1 MKRRSMISGI
11 LCFILFVISCGQV
24 YAEPVQSG
32 DKFTYEAPLTSSNV
46 SLSGVTAART
56 LYVQLEDY
64 WDVNTLTLNLDY
76 QATQLSRR
84 EVSSVTLKMNGTA
97 FYSFRPVVDEQK
109 RQTISV
115 AVPKNLLVSGSNSL
129 SIEGYIVTH
138 LPDQICVPVEKRD
151 NWLELYK
158 SSYITVNYSKKDI
171 GESIRDFN
179 QRFIGLDSL
188 EQGLSALS
196 VPKDS
201 DPAELEA
208 AIYAL
213 SGFAKGNRS
222 ENNSIPMLPWGD
234 STLTERETVVV
245 VSLYKDLPDQW
256 KQALGQVSL
265 ADKALIRVVKSGGQ
279 TALIVTSEDPALLKK
294 AGRLIG
300 NQTLIDQLDGAEKW
314 LDADT
319 RVETPEISVSRNVTL
334 TETGDKLNGMMHQEK
349 SYFVSLPANRFIA
362 ESSKIS
368 LDFRYSDNLDFDR
381 SLVTVL
387 INDTPIG
394 SKKLTK
400 EAANQDQLTL
410 TIPKNLE
417 VSGNFS
423 VTVAFDLELISAGCI
438 ELQDQMPWAFITK
451 DSMLQLNTKD
461 RTDLLFNNYPN
472 PFLRDASFNK
482 IAVLLPEQLDSYGY
496 QTIGNLF
503 HLLGKY
509 AEANTGEVSFYTDG
523 KLPGE
528 SELQQHNLISI
539 GSYKDNA
546 WLQKNNSKLFFQYG
560 SNGEGIQSNEKM
572 SIEENYGKRI
582 GTLQLMESPY
592 AKGYAWLAVTGASSK
607 YSYLASG
614 LLATDSAKWKVYG
627 DGVVTDVDGNTKA
640 YRFKKQAEP
649 KDQGLVAQITER
661 GDVMGFIVAAGLTF
675 LLVVVSLVLMIRKHR
690 KRAGG
695 ES

>member
-222 ENNSIPMLPWGD
+222 ENNPIPMLPWGD
-234 STLTERETVVV
+234 STLTERKTVVV

>member
-1 MKRRSMISGI
+1 
-11 LCFILFVISCGQV
+11 
-24 YAEPVQSG
+24 
-32 DKFTYEAPLTSSNV
+32 V

-64 WDVNTLTLNLDY
+64 WDVSTLTLNLDY

-115 AVPKNLLVSGSNSL
+115 AVPKDLLVSGGNSL
-129 SIEGYIVTH
+129 SVEGYIVTN

-158 SSYITVNYSKKDI
+158 NSYFTVNYSKKDI

-208 AIYAL
+208 AVYAL

-222 ENNSIPMLPWGD
+222 EKNSIPMLPWGD
-234 STLTERETVVV
+234 STLTQRETLAV
-245 VSLYKDLPDQW
+245 VSLYSHLPDQW

-265 ADKALIRVVKSGGQ
+265 TDKALIRVVKSGGQ
-279 TALIVTSEDPALLKK
+279 TALIVTSEDPTLLKK

-314 LDADT
+314 LDAST
-319 RVETPEISVSRNVTL
+319 KVETPEISVSRNVTL
-334 TETGDKLNGMMHQEK
+334 TETGDKLTGMMHQEK
-349 SYFVSLPANRFIA
+349 GYFVSLPANRFIA

-400 EAANQDQLTL
+400 EASNQDQLTL

-482 IAVLLPEQLDSYGY
+482 IAVLLPDQLDSYGY

-509 AEANTGEVSFYTDG
+509 AEANTGEVSFYKNG
-523 KLPGE
+523 GLPGE

-546 WLQKNNSKLFFQYG
+546 WLQKNNDKLFFQYG

-614 LLATDSAKWKVYG
+614 LLATDSAKWKVFG
-627 DGVVTDVDGNTKA
+627 DGVVTDIDGNTKA
-640 YRFKKQAEP
+640 FRFKKQAEQA
-649 KDQGLVAQITER
+649 DNGLVAQITER
-661 GDVMGFIVAAGLTF
+661 GDIMAFIAAAGLTF
-675 LLVVVSLVLMIRKHR
+675 LLVVVSLVLLIRKYR
-690 KRAGG
+690 KRARG
-695 ES
+695 E

>member
-158 SSYITVNYSKKDI
+158 SSYVTVNYSKKDI

-319 RVETPEISVSRNVTL
+319 RVETPKISVSRNVTL

-640 YRFKKQAEP
+640 FRFKKQAEP

>member
-234 STLTERETVVV
+234 STLTERKTVVV